1 MGGNVLSDVITS
13 TRDPTP
19 HASASRVLIKKP
31 FPPPQGHKDILRF
44 KNQLDTSTILA
55 ELLNPSDVN
64 LANTAKSGKLIL
76 FLQTL
81 PTLLVL
87 LNK

>member
-19 HASASRVLIKKP
+19 HASASRVFIKKP
-31 FPPPQGHKDILRF
+31 FPPPQGHKDILHF
-44 KNQLDTSTILA
+44 KNQLDSSTILT